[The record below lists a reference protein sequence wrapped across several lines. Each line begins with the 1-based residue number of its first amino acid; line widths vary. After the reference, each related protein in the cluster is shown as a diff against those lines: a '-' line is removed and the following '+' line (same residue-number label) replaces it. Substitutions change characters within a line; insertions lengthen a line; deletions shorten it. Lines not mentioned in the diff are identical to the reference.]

1 MSLTVNF
8 CGKEFKNPI
17 VMASGTFGSGMEYA
31 ELLDLNKLGGIITK
45 GVSIVPWE
53 GNNVPRVAETPSGML
68 NAIGLQNPGADV
80 FASRDIPF
88 LQQYDTV
95 KIVNL
100 CGHTVDEYVSVAER
114 LCDEPVD
121 MFELNISCPNVKE
134 GGIGFGTD
142 SNAAAEVVSKV
153 KAVCKKPLIVKLTPN
168 VTDICTIAKAVEAA
182 GADAVSLINTVTGM
196 KIDVEKRKPLLANVT
211 GGLSGPAIH
220 PIAVRMCYQV
230 AKSVNVPVIGGGG
243 VYDTESALE
252 MLLAGAS
259 LVSVGCA
266 TFSKPTVALDII
278 DGIEEYMARHGF
290 TSVSDIV
297 MEQ

>member
-1 MSLTVNF
+1 MSLSVEF
-8 CGKEFKNPI
+8 CGKVFKNPI
-17 VMASGTFGSGMEYA
+17 VTASGTFGSGMEYS
-31 ELLDLNKLGGIITK
+31 EFLDLNRLGGIITK

-68 NAIGLQNPGADV
+68 NAIGLQNPGAEL

-100 CGHTVDEYVSVAER
+100 CGHTVDEYAAVTER
-114 LCDEPVD
+114 LNDEPVD

-142 SNAAAEVVSKV
+142 PAAASEVVSKV
-153 KAVCKKPLIVKLTPN
+153 KSVCRKPLIVKLTPN
-168 VTDICTIAKAVEAA
+168 VTDICSIAKAVEAA
-182 GADAVSLINTVTGM
+182 GADAISLINTVTGM
-196 KIDVEKRKPLLANVT
+196 KIDIERRKPLLANVT

-230 AKSVNVPVIGGGG
+230 ANSVNIPIIGGGG
-243 VYDTESALE
+243 VYDTESAIE

-266 TFSKPTVALDII
+266 TFGKPDVCLDII

-290 TSVSDIV
+290 TNVSEIT
-297 MEQ
+297 MS

>member
-142 SNAAAEVVSKV
+142 PNAAAEVVSKV

-278 DGIEEYMARHGF
+278 DGSEEYMARHGF

-297 MEQ
+297 ME